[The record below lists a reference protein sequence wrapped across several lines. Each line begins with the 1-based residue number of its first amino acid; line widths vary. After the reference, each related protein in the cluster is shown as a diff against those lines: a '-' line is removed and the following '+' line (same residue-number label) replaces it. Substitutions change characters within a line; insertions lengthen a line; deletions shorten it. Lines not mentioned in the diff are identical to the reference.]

1 MAYVGTPIDTQN
13 QFQSLQG
20 KRFSGDASTT
30 AFTLDIAPSSVFD
43 IEVFVENV
51 RQDPNSAYG
60 ISGTTLTFTG
70 APPSGTNNIYVVH
83 QAKAVGTIEVLDGA
97 ITTAKLGADAV
108 TEAKIA
114 DDAVESEHLNDNI
127 ISGQT
132 ALTSSPAD
140 TDELLISDAG
150 TLKRIDVSL
159 VGGKN
164 TPAFEAYN
172 NGDESISNATWTKM
186 QVDTERFDTDSNFAS
201 NRFTPT
207 TAGKYFVY
215 GRATL
220 KLPDYVIYSHRLAIY
235 KNGSLYSVC
244 EGTMDNNNMLASP
257 LSIQSTVDMNGS
269 SDYVEIYAYLEKH
282 GGSDGVFESD
292 SPQSIFGA
300 FRIIGA

>member
-1 MAYVGTPIDTQN
+1 MSTLEVNTIKPISGSSTIT
-13 QFQSLQG
+13 LG
-20 KRFSGDASTT
+20 ESGDTIALASG
-30 AFTLDIAPSSVFD
+30 ASQTLA
-43 IEVFVENV
+43 
-51 RQDPNSAYG
+51 AM
-60 ISGTTLTFTG
+60 
-70 APPSGTNNIYVVH
+70 
-83 QAKAVGTIEVLDGA
+83 
-97 ITTAKLGADAV
+97 
-108 TEAKIA
+108 
-114 DDAVESEHLNDNI
+114 
-127 ISGQT
+127 
-132 ALTSSPAD
+132 
-140 TDELLISDAG
+140 
-150 TLKRIDVSL
+150 
-159 VGGKN
+159 

-220 KLPDYVIYSHRLAIY
+220 KLPGYVIYSHRLAIY

-282 GGSDGVFESD
+282 SGSDGVFESD

-300 FRIIGA
+300 YKIIGA